1 MTTTCSNTLLIIIVS
16 TYIRVDCERNR
27 ETTTTKLIIVA
38 ITILIIIVVAA
49 AAATTITKHII
60 VAIAIL
66 IIAAAAAA
74 TTTNKNRTLKM
85 IICITLCYPA
95 YLKYVFYTATK
106 VKSEYMYIRQKKCEN
121 SERVSH

>member
-1 MTTTCSNTLLIIIVS
+1 MTTTYSNTLLIIIVS

-27 ETTTTKLIIVA
+27 ETTTTKLIKVA

-66 IIAAAAAA
+66 IIAAAA
-74 TTTNKNRTLKM
+74 TTNKKRTLKM
-85 IICITLCYPA
+85 IICITLCFPA

-106 VKSEYMYIRQKKCEN
+106 VKSEYMYIRQKKM
-121 SERVSH
+121 

>member
-49 AAATTITKHII
+49 AAAATTITKHII

-66 IIAAAAAA
+66 IIAAAA
-74 TTTNKNRTLKM
+74 TTNKKRTLKM
-85 IICITLCYPA
+85 IICITLCFPA